1 MSKLPSISDAL
12 DEKMVTSVIN
22 KKFNNFVPAFYKFVS
37 EWIINAYSNFK
48 DIEMYMVLIY
58 LVNNDFKFYRKNGI
72 QVDYNTFYK
81 DKTLEIEEIKII
93 EISRDLQIP
102 KESVRRKIIYLEKIG
117 VIKRTRK
124 KIFIDRSAYETV
136 QPISALKNISYLI
149 SISSKILKQENEI
162 PYYFSSNEIS
172 EGIKKHFSFC
182 WYEFYK
188 FIFSYYFR
196 WRKELGDFET
206 LCIGLLIMSNAS
218 SNKDLVIQD
227 IDIEKWRKRISFADK
242 VGLNSM
248 SISDITG
255 IPRPTVVRKVNSL
268 IKKGYAKIDQ
278 KKLISINIEKRVFS
292 KTQKI
297 QEQTIKEISELIY
310 KILNKT
316 TIS

>member
-1 MSKLPSISDAL
+1 MSTLPSISDAL
-12 DEKMVTSVIN
+12 IEKKVTSVIN

-72 QVDYNTFYK
+72 QIDYNTFYK

-102 KESVRRKIIYLEKIG
+102 KESVRRKIIYLEKKG
-117 VIKRTRK
+117 VIKRTKK

-149 SISSKILKQENEI
+149 SISSKILKQENQMTNS
-162 PYYFSSNEIS
+162 FSSTEIS
-172 EGIKKHFSFC
+172 DGIKKHFSFC

-206 LCIGLLIMSNAS
+206 LSIGLLIMSNAS
-218 SNKDLVIQD
+218 SNRDLVIHD

-255 IPRPTVVRKVNSL
+255 IPRPTVVRKINSL

>member
-1 MSKLPSISDAL
+1 MNTLPSISEAL
-12 DEKMVTSVIN
+12 DEKKVTSAIN
-22 KKFNNFVPAFYKFVS
+22 KKFNNFVPVFYKFVS

-48 DIEMYMVLIY
+48 DIEMYMILIY

-72 QVDYNTFYK
+72 QLDYDTFYK
-81 DKTLEIEEIKII
+81 DKTLEINEIKII
-93 EISRDLQIP
+93 EISKDIQIP
-102 KESVRRKIIYLEKIG
+102 RESVRRKIIHLEKIG

-124 KIFIDRSAYETV
+124 KIFIDRTAYETV
-136 QPISALKNISYLI
+136 RPISALKNISYLT
-149 SISSKILKQENEI
+149 SISSKILKQENKI
-162 PYYFSSNEIS
+162 PNSFSPKEIS
-172 EGIKKHFSFC
+172 DTIKNNFTFC

-196 WRKELGDFET
+196 WRKELGDLET
-206 LCIGLLIMSNAS
+206 LCIAILIISNAS
-218 SNKDLVIQD
+218 SNKDLIIQD
-227 IDIEKWRKRISFADK
+227 IDIESWREKISYADK
-242 VGLNSM
+242 IGLNSM

-268 IKKGYAKIDQ
+268 IKKGYVKVDQ
-278 KKLISINIEKRVFS
+278 KKLISINIEKKVFS

>member
-72 QVDYNTFYK
+72 QVDYETFYK

-136 QPISALKNISYLI
+136 QPICALKNLSYLI
-149 SISSKILKQENEI
+149 SISSKILKQENQI
-162 PYYFSSNEIS
+162 PNYFSSIEIS
-172 EGIKKHFSFC
+172 DGIKKHFSFC

-206 LCIGLLIMSNAS
+206 LSIGLLIMSNAS

-227 IDIEKWRKRISFADK
+227 INIEKWSKRISYADK

-278 KKLISINIEKRVFS
+278 KKLISLNIEKKVFS

-316 TIS
+316 TIN

>member
-58 LVNNDFKFYRKNGI
+58 LVNNDFKFYKKNGI
-72 QVDYNTFYK
+72 QVDYDTFYK

-93 EISRDLQIP
+93 EISRDLHIP

-117 VIKRTRK
+117 VIKRSRK

-136 QPISALKNISYLI
+136 QPISALKNLSYLI

-188 FIFSYYFR
+188 FIFYYYFR

-218 SNKDLVIQD
+218 SHKDLVIQD
-227 IDIEKWRKRISFADK
+227 IDIEKWRRRISYADK

-278 KKLISINIEKRVFS
+278 KKLISLNIEKKSFFKNS
-292 KTQKI
+292 KNTR
-297 QEQTIKEISELIY
+297 TN
-310 KILNKT
+310 NKRDFT
-316 TIS
+316 TNL

>member
-1 MSKLPSISDAL
+1 MSILPSISDAL
-12 DEKMVTSVIN
+12 DEKKVTSVIN

-93 EISRDLQIP
+93 EISRDLHIP

-149 SISSKILKQENEI
+149 SISSKILKKENEI
-162 PYYFSSNEIS
+162 PNYFSSTEIS

-196 WRKELGDFET
+196 WRKELGDLET
-206 LCIGLLIMSNAS
+206 LCIALLLISNAS
-218 SNKDLVIQD
+218 SNKDLVLHD
-227 IDIEKWRKRISFADK
+227 IDIEKWRKRISYADK

-255 IPRPTVVRKVNSL
+255 IPRPTVVRKVNFL

-278 KKLISINIEKRVFS
+278 KKLISVSIEKKVFS
-292 KTQKI
+292 NTQKM
-297 QEQTIKEISELIY
+297 QERTVKEISELIY

-316 TIS
+316 TIN

>member
-136 QPISALKNISYLI
+136 QPISALKNLSYLI
-149 SISSKILKQENEI
+149 SISSKILKQENQI
-162 PYYFSSNEIS
+162 PNSFSSIEIS
-172 EGIKKHFSFC
+172 DGIKKHFSFC

-188 FIFSYYFR
+188 FIFYYYFR

-227 IDIEKWRKRISFADK
+227 IDIKKWSRRISYADK

-255 IPRPTVVRKVNSL
+255 IPRPTVVRKVNFL
-268 IKKGYAKIDQ
+268 VKKGYAKIDQ
-278 KKLISINIEKRVFS
+278 KKLISLNIEKKVFS

-316 TIS
+316 TIN

>member
-1 MSKLPSISDAL
+1 MNILPSISDAL
-12 DEKMVTSVIN
+12 DEKKVTSVIN

-102 KESVRRKIIYLEKIG
+102 KESIRRKIIYLEKKG

-136 QPISALKNISYLI
+136 QPISALKNLSNLI
-149 SISSKILKQENEI
+149 SISSKILKQENQMTNS
-162 PYYFSSNEIS
+162 FSSTEIS
-172 EGIKKHFSFC
+172 DGIKKHFSFC

-206 LCIGLLIMSNAS
+206 LSIGLLIMSNAS
-218 SNKDLVIQD
+218 SNRHLVLHD

-255 IPRPTVVRKVNSL
+255 IPRPTVVRKINSL

>member
-72 QVDYNTFYK
+72 QVDYETFYK

-136 QPISALKNISYLI
+136 QPISALKNMSYLI

-162 PYYFSSNEIS
+162 PYSFSSNEIS
-172 EGIKKHFSFC
+172 DGIKKHFSFC

-206 LCIGLLIMSNAS
+206 LSIGLLIMSNAS

-227 IDIEKWRKRISFADK
+227 INIKKWNKRISYADK

-278 KKLISINIEKRVFS
+278 KKLISLSIEKKVFL
-292 KTQKI
+292 KTKKI

-316 TIS
+316 TIN

>member
-136 QPISALKNISYLI
+136 QPISALKNLSYLI

-206 LCIGLLIMSNAS
+206 LSIGLLIMSNAS

-227 IDIEKWRKRISFADK
+227 IDIKKWSERISYADK

-278 KKLISINIEKRVFS
+278 KKLISLSIEKKVFL
-292 KTQKI
+292 KTKKI
-297 QEQTIKEISELIY
+297 QEQTIKEVSELIY

-316 TIS
+316 TIN

>member
-1 MSKLPSISDAL
+1 MIPSISEAL
-12 DEKMVTSVIN
+12 DEKKVTSAIN
-22 KKFNNFVPAFYKFVS
+22 KKFNNFVPFFYKFVS

-48 DIEMYMVLIY
+48 DIEMYMILIY
-58 LVNNDFKFYRKNGI
+58 FVNNVFKFYRRNGI

-81 DKTLEIEEIKII
+81 DETLEIEEIKII

-136 QPISALKNISYLI
+136 RPKSGLKNISYLI
-149 SISSKILKQENEI
+149 SISSKILKQENQI
-162 PYYFSSNEIS
+162 QNSFSSTEIS
-172 EGIKKHFSFC
+172 DGIKQHFSFC

-196 WRKELGDFET
+196 WRKELGDLET
-206 LCIGLLIMSNAS
+206 LCIALLIISNAS

-227 IDIEKWRKRISFADK
+227 IDIEIWRKRISYADK

-268 IKKGYAKIDQ
+268 IKKGYAKMDQ
-278 KKLISINIEKRVFS
+278 KKLISVNIEKKVFS

-310 KILNKT
+310 KILNKA

>member
-1 MSKLPSISDAL
+1 MSTLPSISDEL
-12 DEKMVTSVIN
+12 DEKKITSVIN
-22 KKFNNFVPAFYKFVS
+22 RKFNNFVPAFYKFVS
-37 EWIINAYSNFK
+37 EWLINAYSNFK

-136 QPISALKNISYLI
+136 QPISALKNLSYLI
-149 SISSKILKQENEI
+149 SISSKILKQENQI
-162 PYYFSSNEIS
+162 PNSFSSIEIS
-172 EGIKKHFSFC
+172 DGIKKHFSFC

-206 LCIGLLIMSNAS
+206 LSIGLLIMSNAS
-218 SNKDLVIQD
+218 SNKDLVLHD
-227 IDIEKWRKRISFADK
+227 IDIEKWSKRISYADK

-278 KKLISINIEKRVFS
+278 KKLISLNIEKKVFS

-316 TIS
+316 TIN

>member
-72 QVDYNTFYK
+72 QVDYETFYK

-136 QPISALKNISYLI
+136 QPISALKNMSYLI

-162 PYYFSSNEIS
+162 PYSFSSNEIS
-172 EGIKKHFSFC
+172 DGIKKHFSFC

-206 LCIGLLIMSNAS
+206 LSIGLLIMSNAS

-227 IDIEKWRKRISFADK
+227 INIEKWSKRISYADK

-255 IPRPTVVRKVNSL
+255 IPRPTVVRKVNFL
-268 IKKGYAKIDQ
+268 VKKGYAKIDQ
-278 KKLISINIEKRVFS
+278 KKLISLSIEKKVFL
-292 KTQKI
+292 KTKKI

-316 TIS
+316 TIN

>member
-37 EWIINAYSNFK
+37 EWLINAYSNFK

-72 QVDYNTFYK
+72 QVDYDTFYK

-136 QPISALKNISYLI
+136 QPISALKNLSYLI
-149 SISSKILKQENEI
+149 SISSKILKQENQI
-162 PYYFSSNEIS
+162 PNSFSSIEIS
-172 EGIKKHFSFC
+172 DGIKKHFSFC

-188 FIFSYYFR
+188 FIFYYYFR

-227 IDIEKWRKRISFADK
+227 IDIKKWSRRISYADK

-278 KKLISINIEKRVFS
+278 KKLISLNIEKKVFS

-297 QEQTIKEISELIY
+297 QEQTIKEISQLIY

-316 TIS
+316 TIN

>member
-1 MSKLPSISDAL
+1 MSTLPSISDAL
-12 DEKMVTSVIN
+12 DEKKVTSVIN
-22 KKFNNFVPAFYKFVS
+22 KKFNYFVPVFYKFVS

-93 EISRDLQIP
+93 EISRDLHIP

-162 PYYFSSNEIS
+162 PNYFSSTEIS

-196 WRKELGDFET
+196 WRKELGDLET
-206 LCIGLLIMSNAS
+206 LCIALLLISNAS
-218 SNKDLVIQD
+218 SNKDLVLHD
-227 IDIEKWRKRISFADK
+227 IDIEKWRKRISYADK

-255 IPRPTVVRKVNSL
+255 IPRPTVVRKVNFL

-278 KKLISINIEKRVFS
+278 KKLISVSIEKKVFS

-297 QEQTIKEISELIY
+297 QEKTIQEISELIY

-316 TIS
+316 TIN

>member
-1 MSKLPSISDAL
+1 MSILPSISDAL
-12 DEKMVTSVIN
+12 DEKKVTSVIN
-22 KKFNNFVPAFYKFVS
+22 KKFNNFVPVFYKFVS

-93 EISRDLQIP
+93 EISRDLHIP

-162 PYYFSSNEIS
+162 PNYFSSTEIS

-196 WRKELGDFET
+196 WRKELGDLET
-206 LCIGLLIMSNAS
+206 LCIALLLISNAS
-218 SNKDLVIQD
+218 SNKDLVLHD
-227 IDIEKWRKRISFADK
+227 IDIEKWRKRISYADK

-278 KKLISINIEKRVFS
+278 KKLISVSIEKKVFS
-292 KTQKI
+292 NTQKM
-297 QEQTIKEISELIY
+297 QERTVKEISELIY

-316 TIS
+316 TIN

>member
-22 KKFNNFVPAFYKFVS
+22 KKFNNFVPAFYKFLS

-72 QVDYNTFYK
+72 QVDYETFYK

-136 QPISALKNISYLI
+136 QPISALKNMSYLI

-206 LCIGLLIMSNAS
+206 LSIGLLIMSNAS

-227 IDIEKWRKRISFADK
+227 INIEKWSKRISYADK

-278 KKLISINIEKRVFS
+278 KKLISLSIEKKVFL
-292 KTQKI
+292 KTKKI

-310 KILNKT
+310 KILNIT
-316 TIS
+316 TIN

>member
-1 MSKLPSISDAL
+1 MSILPSISDAL
-12 DEKMVTSVIN
+12 DEKKVTSVIN

-48 DIEMYMVLIY
+48 DIEMYMILIY
-58 LVNNDFKFYRKNGI
+58 LVNNDFKFYKKNGI
-72 QVDYNTFYK
+72 QVDYTTFYK
-81 DKTLEIEEIKII
+81 EKTLEIEEIKII

-136 QPISALKNISYLI
+136 QPKSALKNISYLI
-149 SISSKILKQENEI
+149 SISSKILKQEKEI
-162 PYYFSSNEIS
+162 PHSFSSTEIS
-172 EGIKKHFSFC
+172 DGIKKHFSFC

-196 WRKELGDFET
+196 WRKELVDLEI
-206 LCIGLLIMSNAS
+206 LCIALLLISNAS

-227 IDIEKWRKRISFADK
+227 IDIEKWRKRISDADK

-255 IPRPTVVRKVNSL
+255 IPRPTVVRKVNFL
-268 IKKGYAKIDQ
+268 VKKGFAKIDQ
-278 KKLISINIEKRVFS
+278 KKLISVSIEKKVFS

-316 TIS
+316 TIN

>member
-22 KKFNNFVPAFYKFVS
+22 KKFNNFVPAFYKFLS

-72 QVDYNTFYK
+72 QVDYETFYK

-136 QPISALKNISYLI
+136 QPISALKNMSYLI

-206 LCIGLLIMSNAS
+206 LSIGLLIMSNAS
-218 SNKDLVIQD
+218 SNKDLIIQD
-227 IDIEKWRKRISFADK
+227 INIEKWSKRISYADK

-278 KKLISINIEKRVFS
+278 KKLISLSIEKKVFL
-292 KTQKI
+292 KTKKI

-316 TIS
+316 TIN

>member
-1 MSKLPSISDAL
+1 MSTLPSISDAL

-136 QPISALKNISYLI
+136 QPISALKNLSYLI

-162 PYYFSSNEIS
+162 PYYFTSNEIS
-172 EGIKKHFSFC
+172 DGIKKHFSFC

-188 FIFSYYFR
+188 FIFYYYFR
-196 WRKELGDFET
+196 WRKELGDLET
-206 LCIGLLIMSNAS
+206 LCIALLLISNAS
-218 SNKDLVIQD
+218 SNKDLVLHD
-227 IDIEKWRKRISFADK
+227 IDIEKWRKRISYADK

-255 IPRPTVVRKVNSL
+255 IPRPTVVRKVSSL

-278 KKLISINIEKRVFS
+278 KKLISLSIEKKVFS

-310 KILNKT
+310 RILNKT

>member
-1 MSKLPSISDAL
+1 MSILPSISDAL
-12 DEKMVTSVIN
+12 DEKKVTSVIN

-58 LVNNDFKFYRKNGI
+58 LVKSDFKFYRKNEI

-136 QPISALKNISYLI
+136 QPISALKNISYFI
-149 SISSKILKQENEI
+149 SISSKILKQENQI
-162 PYYFSSNEIS
+162 INSFSSTEIS
-172 EGIKKHFSFC
+172 DSIKKHFSFC

-227 IDIEKWRKRISFADK
+227 INIEKWSKRISYADK

-278 KKLISINIEKRVFS
+278 KKLISLNIEKKVFS

-297 QEQTIKEISELIY
+297 QEQTIKEISQLIY

-316 TIS
+316 TIN

>member
-1 MSKLPSISDAL
+1 MSTLPSISDAL
-12 DEKMVTSVIN
+12 DEKKVTSVIN
-22 KKFNNFVPAFYKFVS
+22 KKFNIFIPVFYKFVS

-102 KESVRRKIIYLEKIG
+102 KESIRRKIIYLEKKG

-136 QPISALKNISYLI
+136 QPISALKNLSNLI
-149 SISSKILKQENEI
+149 SISSKILKQENQMTNS
-162 PYYFSSNEIS
+162 FSSTEIS
-172 EGIKKHFSFC
+172 DGIKKYFSFC

-206 LCIGLLIMSNAS
+206 LSIGLLIMSNAS
-218 SNKDLVIQD
+218 SNRDLVLHD

-255 IPRPTVVRKVNSL
+255 IPRPTVVRKINSL

-278 KKLISINIEKRVFS
+278 KKLISINIEKKVFS

-297 QEQTIKEISELIY
+297 QEQTIKEISVLIY

>member
-1 MSKLPSISDAL
+1 MSILPSISDAL
-12 DEKMVTSVIN
+12 DQKKVTSVIN
-22 KKFNNFVPAFYKFVS
+22 KKFNYFVPVFYKFVS

-93 EISRDLQIP
+93 EISRDLHIP

-149 SISSKILKQENEI
+149 SISSKILKKENEI
-162 PYYFSSNEIS
+162 PNYFSSTEIS

-196 WRKELGDFET
+196 WRKELGDLET
-206 LCIGLLIMSNAS
+206 LCIALLLISNAS
-218 SNKDLVIQD
+218 SNKDLVLHD
-227 IDIEKWRKRISFADK
+227 IDIEKWRKRISYADK

-255 IPRPTVVRKVNSL
+255 IPRPTVVRKVNFL

-278 KKLISINIEKRVFS
+278 KKLISVSIEKKVFS
-292 KTQKI
+292 NTQKM
-297 QEQTIKEISELIY
+297 QERTVKEISELIY

-316 TIS
+316 TIN

>member
-1 MSKLPSISDAL
+1 
-12 DEKMVTSVIN
+12 MVTSVIN

-58 LVNNDFKFYRKNGI
+58 LVTKDFKFYRKNGI
-72 QVDYNTFYK
+72 QVDYETFYK

-124 KIFIDRSAYETV
+124 KIFIDRSAYDTV

-206 LCIGLLIMSNAS
+206 LSIGLLIMSNAS

-227 IDIEKWRKRISFADK
+227 INIEKWSKRISYADK
-242 VGLNSM
+242 IGLNSM

-278 KKLISINIEKRVFS
+278 KKLISLSIEKKVFL
-292 KTQKI
+292 KTKKI

-316 TIS
+316 TIN

>member
-1 MSKLPSISDAL
+1 MNTLPRISDAL
-12 DEKMVTSVIN
+12 DEKKVTSSIH
-22 KKFNNFVPAFYKFVS
+22 KKFNNFVPFFYKFVS

-48 DIEMYMVLIY
+48 DIEMYMILIY
-58 LVNNDFKFYRKNGI
+58 LVNNDFKFFKKNGI
-72 QVDYNTFYK
+72 QIDYNTFYK

-93 EISRDLQIP
+93 EISRDLHIP
-102 KESVRRKIIYLEKIG
+102 KESVRRKIMHLEKIG

-136 QPISALKNISYLI
+136 QPISALKNLSYLI
-149 SISSKILKQENEI
+149 SISSKILKQENKI
-162 PYYFSSNEIS
+162 PYSFSSTEIS
-172 EGIKKHFSFC
+172 DGIKKHFSFC

-196 WRKELGDFET
+196 WRKEFGDLET
-206 LCIGLLIMSNAS
+206 LCIGLLLISNAS

-248 SISDITG
+248 SISEITG
-255 IPRPTVVRKVNSL
+255 IPRPTVVRKVNFL
-268 IKKGYAKIDQ
+268 IKEGFAKMDQ
-278 KKLISINIEKRVFS
+278 KKLISLSIEKKVFS

-297 QEQTIKEISELIY
+297 QEKTIKEISELIY

-316 TIS
+316 TIN

>member
-136 QPISALKNISYLI
+136 QPISALKNMSYLI

-206 LCIGLLIMSNAS
+206 LSIGLLIMFNAS

-227 IDIEKWRKRISFADK
+227 INIEKWSKRISYADK

-278 KKLISINIEKRVFS
+278 KKLISLSIEKKVFL
-292 KTQKI
+292 KTKKI

-316 TIS
+316 TIN

>member
-1 MSKLPSISDAL
+1 MSTLPSISDAL
-12 DEKMVTSVIN
+12 NEKKVTSVIN

-58 LVNNDFKFYRKNGI
+58 LVNNDFKFFKKNGI

-136 QPISALKNISYLI
+136 QPISALKNLSDLI
-149 SISSKILKQENEI
+149 SISSKILKQENQI
-162 PYYFSSNEIS
+162 PNSFSSTEIS
-172 EGIKKHFSFC
+172 DGIKQHFSFC

-188 FIFSYYFR
+188 FIFSYFFR
-196 WRKELGDFET
+196 WRKELKDLET
-206 LCIGLLIMSNAS
+206 LCIALLVISNAS
-218 SNKDLVIQD
+218 SSKNFIIQD
-227 IDIEKWRKRISFADK
+227 IDIEKWRKRISYADT

-248 SISDITG
+248 SISEITG
-255 IPRPTVVRKVNSL
+255 IPRPTVVRKVNFL
-268 IKKGYAKIDQ
+268 IKGGFAKMDQ
-278 KKLISINIEKRVFS
+278 KKLISVNIDEKIFS

-316 TIS
+316 TIN

>member
-1 MSKLPSISDAL
+1 MSILPSISDAL
-12 DEKMVTSVIN
+12 DEKRVTSVIN

-48 DIEMYMVLIY
+48 DIEMYMILIY

-72 QVDYNTFYK
+72 HVDYNTFYK
-81 DKTLEIEEIKII
+81 DNTLEIEEIKII
-93 EISRDLQIP
+93 EISRDLHIP
-102 KESVRRKIIYLEKIG
+102 KESVRRKIIYLEKKG
-117 VIKRTRK
+117 VIKRSRK

-136 QPISALKNISYLI
+136 QPKSALKNLSYLT

-162 PYYFSSNEIS
+162 TNSLSSTEILDV
-172 EGIKKHFSFC
+172 IKQHFSFC

-196 WRKELGDFET
+196 WRKELGDLET
-206 LCIGLLIMSNAS
+206 LCIALLLISNAS
-218 SNKDLVIQD
+218 SNKDLILHD
-227 IDIEKWRKRISFADK
+227 IDIVKWRKRISFADK

-268 IKKGYAKIDQ
+268 IKKGYAKMDQ
-278 KKLISINIEKRVFS
+278 KKLISVSIEKKVFS
-292 KTQKI
+292 KTQKM
-297 QEQTIKEISELIY
+297 QEQTVKEISELIY

-316 TIS
+316 TIN

>member
-1 MSKLPSISDAL
+1 MSILPSISDAL
-12 DEKMVTSVIN
+12 DEKKVTSVIN
-22 KKFNNFVPAFYKFVS
+22 KKFNNFVPVFYKFVS

-58 LVNNDFKFYRKNGI
+58 LLNNDFKFYKKNGI

-117 VIKRTRK
+117 VIKRTKK

-162 PYYFSSNEIS
+162 PNYFSSTEIS
-172 EGIKKHFSFC
+172 DGIKKHFSFC

-196 WRKELGDFET
+196 WRKELGDLET
-206 LCIGLLIMSNAS
+206 LCIALLLISNAS
-218 SNKDLVIQD
+218 SNKDLVLHD
-227 IDIEKWRKRISFADK
+227 IDIEKWRKRISYADK

-255 IPRPTVVRKVNSL
+255 IPRPTVVRKVNFL

-278 KKLISINIEKRVFS
+278 KKLISVSIEKKVFS
-292 KTQKI
+292 NTQKM

-316 TIS
+316 TIN

>member
-1 MSKLPSISDAL
+1 MSILPSISDAL
-12 DEKMVTSVIN
+12 DEKKVTSVIN

-58 LVNNDFKFYRKNGI
+58 LVKSDFKFYRKNEI

-136 QPISALKNISYLI
+136 QPISALKNISYFI
-149 SISSKILKQENEI
+149 SISSKILKQENQI
-162 PYYFSSNEIS
+162 INSFSSTEIS
-172 EGIKKHFSFC
+172 DSIKKHFSFC

-218 SNKDLVIQD
+218 SHKDLVIQD
-227 IDIEKWRKRISFADK
+227 IDIEKWRRRISYADK

-255 IPRPTVVRKVNSL
+255 IPRPTVVRKVNFL

-278 KKLISINIEKRVFS
+278 KKLISLNIEKKVFS

-297 QEQTIKEISELIY
+297 QEQTIKEISQLIY

-316 TIS
+316 TIN

>member
-1 MSKLPSISDAL
+1 MSTLPSISEAL
-12 DEKMVTSVIN
+12 DEKKVTSAIN
-22 KKFNNFVPAFYKFVS
+22 KKFNNFVPVFYKFVS

-48 DIEMYMVLIY
+48 DIEMYMILIY

-72 QVDYNTFYK
+72 QLDYNTFYK
-81 DKTLEIEEIKII
+81 DKTLEINEIKII
-93 EISRDLQIP
+93 EISKDIQIP
-102 KESVRRKIIYLEKIG
+102 RESVRRKIIHLEKIG

-124 KIFIDRSAYETV
+124 KIFIDRTAYETV
-136 QPISALKNISYLI
+136 RPISALKNISYLT
-149 SISSKILKQENEI
+149 SISSKILKQENKI
-162 PYYFSSNEIS
+162 PNSFSPKEIS
-172 EGIKKHFSFC
+172 DTIKNNFTFC

-196 WRKELGDFET
+196 WRKELGDLET
-206 LCIGLLIMSNAS
+206 LCIAILIISNAS
-218 SNKDLVIQD
+218 SNKDLIIQD
-227 IDIEKWRKRISFADK
+227 IDIESWREKISYADK
-242 VGLNSM
+242 IGLNSM

-268 IKKGYAKIDQ
+268 IKKGYVKVDQ
-278 KKLISINIEKRVFS
+278 KKLISINIEKKVFS

>member
-72 QVDYNTFYK
+72 QVDYETFYK

-136 QPISALKNISYLI
+136 QPISALKNMSYLI

-206 LCIGLLIMSNAS
+206 LSIGLLIMSNAS

-227 IDIEKWRKRISFADK
+227 INIEKWSKRISYADK

-278 KKLISINIEKRVFS
+278 KKLISLNIEKKVFS

-316 TIS
+316 TIN

>member
-58 LVNNDFKFYRKNGI
+58 LVTKDFKFYRKNGI
-72 QVDYNTFYK
+72 QVDYETFYK

-124 KIFIDRSAYETV
+124 KIFIDRSAYDTV

-149 SISSKILKQENEI
+149 SISSKILKQENQI

-172 EGIKKHFSFC
+172 EGIRKHFSFC

-206 LCIGLLIMSNAS
+206 LSIGLLIMSNAS

-227 IDIEKWRKRISFADK
+227 IDIEKWSRRISYADK

-278 KKLISINIEKRVFS
+278 KKLISLNIEKKVFS
-292 KTQKI
+292 KTKKI

-316 TIS
+316 TIN